1 MKPLTFL
8 KPSWCHLDHYDFLP
22 KHLSH
27 NDELPGQGKL
37 TATFR
42 AACQHGERSIPGL
55 RRPMSLH
62 LNLSKRRKTGTGKQ
76 FKLAFLI

>member
-1 MKPLTFL
+1 M
-8 KPSWCHLDHYDFLP
+8 DHYDFLP

-62 LNLSKRRKTGTGKQ
+62 LNLSKRRKTGTGK
-76 FKLAFLI
+76 